1 MSSQVTNFSP
11 EKEKVK
17 LFARMK
23 LPNLVGE
30 DKALKDAKKDPKE
43 LKSVVDGCMN
53 GLLWNHAKTTVS
65 EKNKNHKVN
74 YFCVKMGE
82 YEEGSEPSVEE
93 AKERLISI
101 VSNCLIR

>member
-1 MSSQVTNFSP
+1 MSSQVTNSSP

-82 YEEGSEPSVEE
+82 CEEGSEPSVEE